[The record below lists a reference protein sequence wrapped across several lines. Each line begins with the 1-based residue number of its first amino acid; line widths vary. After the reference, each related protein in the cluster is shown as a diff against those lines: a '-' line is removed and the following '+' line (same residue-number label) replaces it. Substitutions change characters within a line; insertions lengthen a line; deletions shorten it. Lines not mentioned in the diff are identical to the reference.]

1 MSSFIAG
8 IEKCR
13 EGRAK
18 GWFWCLCSYIFA
30 VAKTREQRWSGPSQS
45 ANDALIST
53 SFLGLTLFFLQR
65 PAHPQ
70 EQWPSVYPNTTCSN
84 PLCSLNFIT
93 LQNQPLSTWPICFWS
108 FPLDN
113 GGKLGGVQIDSTAEW
128 NTSVLGETEDTAISE
143 KQQWKKKIR
152 LLVYVTL
159 VNSCKLSVLLKIA
172 KKLVVNAF
180 ACIKW
185 M

>member
-8 IEKCR
+8 IAKCR

-18 GWFWCLCSYIFA
+18 GWFQCLCSYIFA
-30 VAKTREQRWSGPSQS
+30 VAKTREQRWSGPSQP
-45 ANDALIST
+45 ANDVLHLHILPGSST
-53 SFLGLTLFFLQR
+53 VFLLR

-70 EQWPSVYPNTTCSN
+70 ERWPSVYPNNTCSN

-108 FPLDN
+108 FPLAN

-128 NTSVLGETEDTAISE
+128 NTSVVGETEDIAISE
-143 KQQWKKKIR
+143 KQQQQKKIR

-159 VNSCKLSVLLKIA
+159 LNSCKLSVLLKIA

>member
-8 IEKCR
+8 IAKCR

-18 GWFWCLCSYIFA
+18 GWFWCLYSYIFA
-30 VAKTREQRWSGPSQS
+30 VAKTKEQCWSGSSQP
-45 ANDALIST
+45 ANDSLHLRVLPGPCT
-53 SFLGLTLFFLQR
+53 VFLLR

-70 EQWPSVYPNTTCSN
+70 ERRPSVYPNNTCSN

-93 LQNQPLSTWPICFWS
+93 LQNQPLSTWPMCFWS
-108 FPLDN
+108 FSLDN
-113 GGKLGGVQIDSTAEW
+113 GGKLGGVQIDSAAEW

-143 KQQWKKKIR
+143 KQQLQKIE

-159 VNSCKLSVLLKIA
+159 VNNCKLSVLLKIA
-172 KKLVVNAF
+172 KKLVFNAF